1 MRNNEEIVSNIM
13 QKYKKNKVNDSKIKK
28 FISGGIDSKRQL
40 FNKGTA
46 NFKYTANF
54 NGMAILNTF
63 NSNAG
68 MNKKLTIKN
77 FKRANT
83 GINKYNQ
90 FKGNDF
96 KIKTKE
102 N

>member
-1 MRNNEEIVSNIM
+1 MRNNNEKVSNIM
-13 QKYKKNKVNDSKIKK
+13 QKYKKNKANESKIKK
-28 FISGGIDSKRQL
+28 FISGGIDSKRKL
-40 FNKGTA
+40 FNKGTV
-46 NFKYTANF
+46 NFKNTSNI
-54 NGMAILNTF
+54 NRVAILNSF
-63 NSNAG
+63 KSLAG
-68 MNKKLTIKN
+68 MNKKPVNKH

-96 KIKTKE
+96 KIKAKD